1 MTNAR
6 LASHAMSSM
15 RCVLLLVSSYSGA
28 HGHGY
33 LKVPA
38 ARTGND
44 NGVYN
49 PSCGAKKAV
58 RATYTGGQVAEFQH
72 TITAHHYGH
81 IEMTLGGNK
90 LIRAEPPSDCVPND
104 SRTDCQ
110 PIDALHPERF
120 YLSPKKT
127 LPQTDKFRY
136 IIPGNFTCD
145 SCVLQWR
152 W

>member
-6 LASHAMSSM
+6 LTSHAMSSM
-15 RCVLLLVSSYSGA
+15 RCGITLQTLLLVGSYSGA

-33 LKVPA
+33 LRVPI

-49 PSCGAKKAV
+49 SACGAKKAI

-72 TITAHHYGH
+72 EITAHHFGH
-81 IEMTLGGNK
+81 IEMRICNETVGNDCANQWT
-90 LIRAEPPSDCVPND
+90 LIRAEPPADCVPND

-110 PIDALHPERF
+110 PIDVRHPDRM
-120 YLSPKKT
+120 YLPPRRN
-127 LPQTDKFRY
+127 LP
-136 IIPGNFTCD
+136 
-145 SCVLQWR
+145 
-152 W
+152 